1 MSIGW
6 GQYDNT
12 PPEVTDLFINT
23 LSVDVTELFQ
33 IHHTTTGEWLDTTKF
48 LDEKSNHNIMFMFFF
63 IFTNKS

>member
-1 MSIGW
+1 MIYKNKLIISLIFFSLMSIGW

-33 IHHTTTGEWLDTTKF
+33 IHHTTTGE
-48 LDEKSNHNIMFMFFF
+48 
-63 IFTNKS
+63 